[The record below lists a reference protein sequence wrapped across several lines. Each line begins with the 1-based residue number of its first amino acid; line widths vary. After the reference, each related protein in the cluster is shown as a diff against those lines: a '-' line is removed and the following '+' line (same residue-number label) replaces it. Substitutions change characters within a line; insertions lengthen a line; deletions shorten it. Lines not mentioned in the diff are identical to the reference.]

1 MPWVVVGDFNEAM
14 WSFEHFSDTPRSAG
28 QMLDFRDVLEVC
40 GLGDLGFAGLPY
52 TFDNRRGGRANVKV
66 RLDYAVANN
75 MWRDVFAHARVEHL
89 VAPSSDH
96 LPILLRC
103 ALEETSQATG
113 RRCRQYEVMWERDPS
128 LPEVI
133 MNTWTELGAML
144 NLGDIASGLGN
155 LMKKLQ
161 GWSRKKFGNVIKEIN
176 KSRSRLEELMSMNA
190 DRKDIREETD
200 RMNELLYREEMLWMQ
215 RSRIAWLRE
224 GDRNTQFFH
233 RKAVWRARK
242 NRIKALIDEAG
253 VTYRDHGS
261 MAAMATAY
269 FSKLFTAD
277 SSLCADPVIDLIQT
291 HVTDSMN
298 DGMCTDFSDKEIA
311 DALFQ
316 IGPLKAP
323 GPDGFPA
330 RFFQRNWAVM
340 REQEKDPSK
349 SFCAYKLDLSKA
361 YDRVDWIF
369 LERMMKKMGFARRWV
384 DWIMAC
390 VTSVLKARYYHDG
403 RLEDTVFSGNAS
415 PTWQAIQ
422 HGLELLKKG
431 IIWRVGGGQDI
442 RIWRDRW
449 LPREPSRQP
458 ISLQGTCRLRRVAEL
473 LDGEGSW
480 RMDLLRRYFLPADVD
495 IITSIRTSTRFTEDI
510 IAWAPERNG
519 IFTVRSAYRLAM
531 DERERPSAS
540 ATSRAPDDRRAI
552 WKIIWGCPAPPKVS
566 LAREL
571 WRVMALDWNIPKVEA
586 IVNTGPEWIFSL
598 LDPLDE
604 TARLVVLMTMWRQHP
619 DGNLEKGKMVVLPSP
634 PRAPESM
641 APKVR
646 AHWVPPQP
654 GWVKLNT
661 DGSYIAATGA
671 AGGGMILRDDRGEI
685 IYSACREL
693 RTCDNALEAELEAC
707 REGLELALHR
717 SNLPILVELDSAEA
731 VSMITAHEM
740 DRSSHRAL
748 IKEIRRLAGSDAR
761 EISFTLCSRLQNR
774 ISHELAAYGRST
786 PRTAVWLTAGMD
798 FVINLALA
806 EKPP

>member
-1 MPWVVVGDFNEAM
+1 M
-14 WSFEHFSDTPRSAG
+14 WSFEHYSDTPRSAG

-66 RLDYAVANN
+66 RLDRAVANN

-103 ALEETSQATG
+103 ALEEMSQATG

-128 LPEVI
+128 LPE
-133 MNTWTELGAML
+133 
-144 NLGDIASGLGN
+144 
-155 LMKKLQ
+155 
-161 GWSRKKFGNVIKEIN
+161 EIN

-291 HVTDSMN
+291 RVTDSMN
-298 DGMCTDFSDKEIA
+298 DGLCTDFSDKEIV

-340 REQEKDPSK
+340 REQVMAGVREFFRTGIMPEGVNDTSIVLIPKEKDPSK

-390 VTSVLKARYYHDG
+390 VTSVLKARYYHHG

-431 IIWRVGGGQDI
+431 IIWRVEGGQDI
-442 RIWRDRW
+442 RIWRDWW

-495 IITSIRTSTRFTEDI
+495 VITSIRTSTRVTEDI

-531 DERERPSAS
+531 DEHERPSAS
-540 ATSRAPDDRRAI
+540 ATSRAPDGRRAI
-552 WKIIWGCPAPPKVS
+552 WKIIWGCPAPPK
-566 LAREL
+566 
-571 WRVMALDWNIPKVEA
+571 
-586 IVNTGPEWIFSL
+586 
-598 LDPLDE
+598 
-604 TARLVVLMTMWRQHP
+604 QHP
-619 DGNLEKGKMVVLPSP
+619 DGNLEKGKMAVLPSP
-634 PRAPESM
+634 PRAPEST

-661 DGSYIAATGA
+661 DGSYIAAIGA
-671 AGGGMILRDDRGEI
+671 AGGGMILRDDRGET

-731 VSMITAHEM
+731 VSMITAREM
-740 DRSSHRAL
+740 DRSSHRTL

-761 EISFTLCSRLQNR
+761 GISFTLCSRLQNM

-806 EKPP
+806 EKPL